1 MKKLII
7 LLCIGAMFANAHA
20 DIITFKAV
28 ANTKSPC
35 NGENLTV
42 HGMTTLSIN
51 ETVKG
56 VFVSESFTGV
66 ENGYSVNYN
75 GKAEFDQLQKMYEI
89 EVNGEWKSGKE
100 NFKSVGTDKI
110 LTRNGIVPTG
120 DKFQKLE
127 NECD

>member
-7 LLCIGAMFANAHA
+7 LLIGAITSTGALGGINSYNGVINA
-20 DIITFKAV
+20 
-28 ANTKSPC
+28 KSPC
-35 NGENLTV
+35 TGENITV
-42 HGMTTLSIN
+42 HGIITISIN

-66 ENGYSVNYN
+66 EHGYSVNYSGN
-75 GKAEFDQLQKMYEI
+75 STFEEVKKIYPVA
-89 EVNGEWKSGKE
+89 VNGEWKSSRE
-100 NFKSVGTDKI
+100 NFKSKSLDLIFTK
-110 LTRNGIVPTG
+110 NGIMPTG